1 MFGLKRNFLAILIT
15 LSPFA
20 CVSALAM
27 PIIPTL
33 DFPSESKNIK
43 TENSKTVMMN
53 LKKLMLKNLNKQEE
67 GISY

>member
-43 TENSKTVMMN
+43 TENSKN
-53 LKKLMLKNLNKQEE
+53 SDEFKKTDVENK
-67 GISY
+67 SK

>member
-1 MFGLKRNFLAILIT
+1 MFGLKRSFLAILIT

-43 TENSKTVMMN
+43 TENSKNSNDEFKETDV
-53 LKKLMLKNLNKQEE
+53 KKSK
-67 GISY
+67 

>member
-1 MFGLKRNFLAILIT
+1 MFGSKRNFLAILIT

-43 TENSKTVMMN
+43 TENSKNSDDEFKETDV
-53 LKKLMLKNLNKQEE
+53 KKSK
-67 GISY
+67 

>member
-43 TENSKTVMMN
+43 TENSKNSDDEFKETDV
-53 LKKLMLKNLNKQEE
+53 KKSK
-67 GISY
+67 

>member
-27 PIIPTL
+27 PIIATL
-33 DFPSESKNIK
+33 DFPAESKNIK
-43 TENSKTVMMN
+43 TENSKN
-53 LKKLMLKNLNKQEE
+53 SDEFKKTDVENK
-67 GISY
+67 SK

>member
-43 TENSKTVMMN
+43 AENSKN
-53 LKKLMLKNLNKQEE
+53 SDEFKKTDVENK
-67 GISY
+67 SK

>member
-33 DFPSESKNIK
+33 EFPAESTNIQ
-43 TENSKTVMMN
+43 TENSKNSNDEFKETDV
-53 LKKLMLKNLNKQEE
+53 KK
-67 GISY
+67 I

>member
-33 DFPSESKNIK
+33 DFPSESTNIK
-43 TENSKTVMMN
+43 TENSKNSNDEFKETDV
-53 LKKLMLKNLNKQEE
+53 KKSK
-67 GISY
+67 